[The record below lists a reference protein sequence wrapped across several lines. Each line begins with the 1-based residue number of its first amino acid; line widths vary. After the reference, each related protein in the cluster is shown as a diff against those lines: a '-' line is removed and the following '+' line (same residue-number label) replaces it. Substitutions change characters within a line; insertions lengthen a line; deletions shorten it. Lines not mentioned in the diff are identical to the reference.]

1 MISRRATL
9 AGLGAVGLAA
19 CATGRGVTQSSGGLT
34 DLGIDA
40 ISPELSKF
48 VATDAP
54 IETLATGY
62 QWSEGPTWD
71 RARARLYFTDVPQNK
86 AFLWR
91 RDDAVS
97 VFMDPSG
104 GADTEGFREPGANG
118 LWYAADGSLLICNHG
133 HRAVERMDLET
144 GEVTSLANSFD
155 GQKLNSPNDLVQAR
169 NGVIYFTDPPYGLE
183 GLNDSPLKQQDANG
197 VYRLDPDGSVTRLV
211 SDMTFPNGIALSPDQ
226 SVLYVSQSDPDAP
239 LLRAFEL
246 SQSGDVISNKV
257 LFDASSYM
265 HAYSPGLPDGMAV
278 CDQGGVFVTG
288 PGGVFVLDPNG
299 RVLGRVRTGGATAN
313 CAFGEDGRTLFITAG
328 DRLLRVRTKVQG
340 VQWSS

>member
-19 CATGRGVTQSSGGLT
+19 CSTRTTAAQSVVDPSNP
-34 DLGIDA
+34 
-40 ISPELSKF
+40 S
-48 VATDAP
+48 
-54 IETLATGY
+54 IETLSPDLSRYVDADASIETLSTGY

-71 RARARLYFTDVPQNK
+71 RDRAALYFTDVPQNK
-86 AFLWR
+86 AFRWR
-91 RDDAVS
+91 PDAPVN

-104 GADTEGFREPGANG
+104 TAETDGFREPGANG
-118 LWYAADGSLLICNHG
+118 LWYASDGSLLICNHG

-144 GEVTSLANSFD
+144 GEVTSLAKSFA
-155 GQKLNSPNDLVQAR
+155 GKKLNSPNDLVQAR

-183 GLNDSPLKQQDANG
+183 GMNESPLKQQDANG
-197 VYRLDPDGSVTRLV
+197 VYRLDPDGTVTRLI

-226 SVLYVSQSDPDAP
+226 STLYVSQSDPNAP

-246 SQSGDVISNKV
+246 SEAGDVISSKV
-257 LFDASSYM
+257 LFEAQSFM
-265 HAYSPGLPDGMAV
+265 HADAPGLPDGMAV
-278 CDQGGVFVTG
+278 CDQGGIFITG

-299 RVLGRVRTGGATAN
+299 RVLGRLRTGRATAN

-328 DRLLRVRTKVQG
+328 DRLLKVRTKVQG
-340 VQWSS
+340 VQWS

>member
-19 CATGRGVTQSSGGLT
+19 CTAGRGVTQSSGEPI
-34 DLGIDA
+34 DLGIDVM
-40 ISPELSKF
+40 SPDLSNY
-48 VATDAP
+48 VASDAR

-71 RARARLYFTDVPQNK
+71 RARATLYFTDVPQNK

-91 RDDAVS
+91 RDTAVR

-104 GADTEGFREPGANG
+104 ASATEGFREPGANG
-118 LWYAADGSLLICNHG
+118 LWYASDGSLLICNHG
-133 HRAVERMDLET
+133 HRAVERMNLET
-144 GEVTSLANSFD
+144 GEVTPLATSFA

-197 VYRLDPDGSVTRLV
+197 VYRLDPDGSVTRVV

-226 SVLYVSQSDPDAP
+226 TVLYVSQSDPKAP

-246 SQSGDVISNKV
+246 NEAGDVISGKA
-257 LFDASSYM
+257 LFDAGSYM
-265 HAYSPGLPDGMAV
+265 HADAPGLPDGMAV
-278 CDQGGVFVTG
+278 CDKGGIFVTG
-288 PGGVFVLDPNG
+288 PGGVFVLDPSG
-299 RVLGRVRTGGATAN
+299 RVLGRLRTGGATAN

-328 DRLLRVRTKVQG
+328 DRLLKVRTKVQG
-340 VQWSS
+340 VQWS